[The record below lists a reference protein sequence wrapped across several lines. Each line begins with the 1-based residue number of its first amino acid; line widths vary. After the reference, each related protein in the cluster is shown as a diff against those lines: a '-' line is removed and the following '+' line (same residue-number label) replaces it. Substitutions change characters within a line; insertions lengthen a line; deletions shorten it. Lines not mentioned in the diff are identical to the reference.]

1 MGHRHPKREFLY
13 SENMADACVYLMN
26 LPDEQFNTLLGSGAK
41 LLPSP
46 ASGGGAG
53 GEGGVKAGERE
64 KLSAAIAANNFTP
77 PLVNIGVG
85 HDLTIKE
92 LAETVK
98 TTIGYH
104 GEITFDT
111 TKPDGTPRKLM
122 DVSRL
127 NSMGWQARAKGRGT
141 PCRILLNQT

>member
-1 MGHRHPKREFLY
+1 
-13 SENMADACVYLMN
+13 MN

-46 ASGGGAG
+46 ACGGGAG

-64 KLSAAIAANNFTP
+64 KLSAANAENNFP
-77 PLVNIGVG
+77 PLVNIDLS

-127 NSMGWQARAKGRGT
+127 NSMGWQAKTRFEDGLARAYADFLAYKKKAHI
-141 PCRILLNQT
+141 PVAPQTRPPK

>member
-1 MGHRHPKREFLY
+1 M
-13 SENMADACVYLMN
+13 
-26 LPDEQFNTLLGSGAK
+26 
-41 LLPSP
+41 
-46 ASGGGAG
+46 
-53 GEGGVKAGERE
+53 
-64 KLSAAIAANNFTP
+64 P

-98 TTIGYH
+98 TTIGYY
-104 GEITFDT
+104 GEIVFDT

-127 NSMGWQARAKGRGT
+127 NSMGWQATTQFEDGLARA
-141 PCRILLNQT
+141 

>member
-1 MGHRHPKREFLY
+1 
-13 SENMADACVYLMN
+13 
-26 LPDEQFNTLLGSGAK
+26 
-41 LLPSP
+41 
-46 ASGGGAG
+46 
-53 GEGGVKAGERE
+53 
-64 KLSAAIAANNFTP
+64 LSAIAENNSP
-77 PLVNIGVG
+77 PLVHIDLS

-111 TKPDGTPRKLM
+111 SKPDGTPRKLM

-127 NSMGWQARAKGRGT
+127 NSMGWQAN
-141 PCRILLNQT
+141 PI